1 MNSDLKEH
9 AMIRCLLVIIALLL
23 GYLPAAAVTVPERL
37 EFDISWTGIKAGTAV
52 QEIIRDGANLK
63 IISTARST
71 EWLSKIFTVEDRI
84 ETLLT
89 PSTVTQLG
97 LPRTYRMKVQE
108 GRHRRDKEI
117 TFNHVAGK
125 AVYQDHLSGETKEL
139 AITPTTVDIYTSFYM
154 VRGMKLEPGKS
165 VYVDILDSKKQWRVE
180 VQVLR
185 RETVKTKLGEFRTI
199 LIKPLLKS
207 EGIFDQKGELL
218 VWLTD
223 DSRHV
228 PIKMKSKVIVGSV
241 TATLVKGL

>member
-1 MNSDLKEH
+1 
-9 AMIRCLLVIIALLL
+9 MIRRLLSFVALALLAVS
-23 GYLPAAAVTVPERL
+23 PAAGLTIPEQL

-52 QEIIRDGANLK
+52 QEIVRDGTGLK
-63 IISTARST
+63 IISTARSAD
-71 EWLSKIFTVEDRI
+71 WISKIFPVEDRI
-84 ETLLT
+84 ETSLV
-89 PSTVTQLG
+89 PAAGSKLG
-97 LPRTYRMKVQE
+97 LPRNYRMKVRE

-117 TFNHVAGK
+117 VFNHAAGK
-125 AVYQDHLSGETKEL
+125 AFYTDHISGERKEL
-139 AITPTTVDIYTSFYM
+139 AITPTTVDTYTSFYM

-185 RETVKTKLGEFRTI
+185 REKVKTKLGEFRTVV
-199 LIKPLLKS
+199 IKPMLKS

-223 DSRHV
+223 DDRHV
-228 PIKMKSKVIVGSV
+228 PVKMKSKVIVGSV